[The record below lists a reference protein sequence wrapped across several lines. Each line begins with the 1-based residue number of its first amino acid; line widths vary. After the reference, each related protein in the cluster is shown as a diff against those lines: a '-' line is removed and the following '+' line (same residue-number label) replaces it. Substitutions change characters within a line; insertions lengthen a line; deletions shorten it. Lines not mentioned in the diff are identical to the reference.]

1 MTGLGMESRKEFY
14 YRLILLLLIMI
25 IIILA
30 YRLLD
35 SLGLL
40 DLYLVMGIPSART
53 GGRGEGR
60 RMDLHRERDFVVVI
74 LIALFIIAILL
85 MPMILGVQ

>member
-1 MTGLGMESRKEFY
+1 MESRKEFY

-25 IIILA
+25 IIILV

-40 DLYLVMGIPSART
+40 SLYFIGIPSART
-53 GGRGEGR
+53 RGEGR
-60 RMDLHRERDFVVVI
+60 RMDLHRERDFVLII
-74 LIALFIIAILL
+74 LIALFLIAILL
-85 MPMILGVQ
+85 LPMIFSGQ

>member
-1 MTGLGMESRKEFY
+1 MESRKEFY

-25 IIILA
+25 IIILV

-40 DLYLVMGIPSART
+40 DIYFIVSIPSVRP

-60 RMDLHRERDFVVVI
+60 RMDLRRERDFVLVI
-74 LIALFIIAILL
+74 LIVLFLIAILL
-85 MPMILGVQ
+85 LPMIFVGQ